1 VTERPAFGQAD
12 LTNCEREQIHLAG
25 SVQPNGALLVAR
37 EPDLVVVQASANA
50 SEFLGLSEGP
60 RGRSLAYLGGDL
72 LERLTPH
79 LADDLY
85 VIPVAI
91 RCTAGPD
98 SRAFDVL
105 VHRPPSGGLI
115 LEFEPV
121 GKPVDLSRHVERA
134 LDVVL
139 GAHALKTLC
148 DETARIFRELTGFDR
163 VMVYRFDDAGH
174 GEVFSEQRRPALEA
188 FLGNRYPATDI
199 PHIARRLYVRNRVR
213 VLTDVEFTPCPLEP
227 SRLPNGDELDMSLCI
242 LRSSSPIHVQ
252 YLKNMGVRATLV
264 VSLVIGDRLWGL
276 IACHHYEPRFV
287 HFEARAVCEVLAEA
301 IATRIAALESFSRGQ
316 AELAVRRLEQ
326 RMIEA
331 IAREGDWRGAL
342 FDRSQALLQPLR
354 ATGAALLFDGQ
365 ILTTGDVPG
374 STDLRAIGIWLDGE
388 RRRGAKL
395 VSTASLGLDVP
406 GFEPLTAMAS
416 GLVAVRVSETHGEY
430 LMWFRP
436 ERIQTVT
443 WGGDPFKA
451 VVVGSDPTQ
460 LSPRRSFAQWH
471 QQVEGTS
478 DPWTAA
484 DLTAARLIGDT
495 LADVILQS
503 RSVRMLIAHDQLQ
516 EVRRQVG
523 GSGQPVIVADS
534 QGAILL
540 ANDAFARLLPKS
552 ARRPRHLDDLST
564 LFVTQAEARDRLQD
578 LIQARRTWR
587 GEVQLGASAD
597 ARPMLVR
604 ADPIFSAPDHVL
616 GFVLLFTDLAERK
629 QAEAARRTF
638 YEGILDGHRIAA
650 GKLDRPADVLVQNVL
665 ASVVEN
671 AQLAALEITDSTD
684 LASMAEI
691 LEGVRASVARA
702 AEVFE
707 HLVRHATSEGK
718 PD

>member
-1 VTERPAFGQAD
+1 MTDRPAFGQAD
-12 LTNCEREQIHLAG
+12 LSNCEREQIHLAG
-25 SVQPNGALLVAR
+25 SVQPHGALLVVR
-37 EPDLVVVQASANA
+37 EADLVVVQASANA
-50 SEFLGLSEGP
+50 AEFLGLSGNP
-60 RGRSLAYLGGDL
+60 HGRPLAELGGDFAA
-72 LERLTPH
+72 RLTAQ
-79 LADDLY
+79 LEADLR

-91 RCTAGPD
+91 RGTAGL
-98 SRAFDVL
+98 AGTEFDIL
-105 VHRPPSGGLI
+105 LHRSPAGGLI

-121 GKPVDLSRHVERA
+121 GPAVDLSRHVERA
-134 LDVVL
+134 LHVVL
-139 GAHALKTLC
+139 GAHALRTLC

-163 VMVYRFDDAGH
+163 VMVYRFDDDGH

-188 FLGNRYPATDI
+188 FLGNRYPASDI
-199 PHIARRLYVRNRVR
+199 PRIARQLYVRNRVR
-213 VLTDVEFTPCPLEP
+213 VLSDVEFTPVPLQP
-227 SRLPNGDELDMSLCI
+227 SRLPGGGELDMSLCI

-287 HFEARAVCEVLAEA
+287 HFEERAVCEVMSEA
-301 IATRIAALESFSRGQ
+301 VATRIAALESFARGQ

-331 IAREGDWRGAL
+331 IAREGDWRAAL
-342 FDRSQALLQPLR
+342 FDRSQALLQPLG

-365 ILTTGDVPG
+365 ILSTGDVPG
-374 STDLRAIGIWLDGE
+374 STDLRALGIWLDGE
-388 RRRGAKL
+388 RRKGATV

-406 GFEPLTAMAS
+406 AFEPLTAVAS
-416 GLVAVRVSETHGEY
+416 GLVAVAVSETHGEY

-451 VVVGSDPTQ
+451 VVVGNDPTQ

-484 DLTAARLIGDT
+484 DRTAARLIGDT

-503 RSVRMLIAHDQLQ
+503 RSVRLLIAQDQMAQL
-516 EVRRQVG
+516 RRQVG
-523 GSGQPVIVADS
+523 GSGQPIIVADAV
-534 QGAILL
+534 GTVLL
-540 ANDAFARLLPKS
+540 VNEAFARLLPKP
-552 ARRPRHLDDLST
+552 ARRPKHLDDLST
-564 LFVTQAEARDRLQD
+564 LFVTQAEARDRLSD

-587 GEVQLGASAD
+587 GEVQLGAAAD

-616 GFVLLFTDLAERK
+616 GFVLMFTDLAERK
-629 QAEAARRTF
+629 RAEAARRTF

-650 GKLDRPADVLVQNVL
+650 GRLDRRADMLVQNVL

-691 LEGVRASVARA
+691 LDGVRASVARA

-707 HLVRHATSEGK
+707 HLVRHATSEER

>member
-1 VTERPAFGQAD
+1 MPERPAFGQAD
-12 LTNCEREQIHLAG
+12 LTNCEREPIHLAG
-25 SVQPNGALLVAR
+25 SIQPNGALLVAR
-37 EPDLVVVQASANA
+37 EPDLLIVQASANA
-50 SEFLGLSEGP
+50 ACFLGLSEAP
-60 RGRSLAYLGGDL
+60 LGRPLTALGGDL
-72 LERLTPH
+72 VERIAAMLD
-79 LADDLY
+79 DDLHT
-85 VIPVAI
+85 IPAAI
-91 RCTAGPD
+91 RCATGADG
-98 SRAFDVL
+98 RTFDVL
-105 VHRPPSGGLI
+105 LHRPPCGGLI
-115 LEFEPV
+115 VEFEPV
-121 GKPVDLSRHVERA
+121 GAPVDLTRHVERA
-134 LDVVL
+134 LHVVL
-139 GAHALKTLC
+139 GAHALRTLC

-174 GEVFSEQRRPALEA
+174 GEVFSEQRRATLEA

-199 PHIARRLYVRNRVR
+199 PRIARRLYIRNRVR
-213 VLTDVEFTPCPLEP
+213 VLSDVEFTPVPLLP
-227 SRLPNGDELDMSLCI
+227 PRLPGGEDLDMSLCI

-287 HFEARAVCEVLAEA
+287 HFEERAVCELLSEA
-301 IATRIAALESFSRGQ
+301 IATRIAALESFARGQ
-316 AELAVRRLEQ
+316 AELSVRRLEQ

-331 IAREGDWRGAL
+331 IAREGDWRAAL
-342 FDRSQALLQPLR
+342 FDRSQALLQPLG

-374 STDLRAIGIWLDGE
+374 STDLRAIGIWLDGQ
-388 RRRGAKL
+388 RGEGALL

-406 GFEPLTAMAS
+406 AFEPLTAVSS
-416 GLVAVRVSETHGEY
+416 GLVAVAVSETHGEY

-451 VVVGSDPTQ
+451 VVVGNDPSQ

-471 QQVEGTS
+471 QLVEGTS

-495 LADVILQS
+495 LSDVILQS
-503 RSVRMLIAHDQLQ
+503 RSVRMLIAHDQLEQ
-516 EVRRQVG
+516 VRRQVG
-523 GSGQPVIVADS
+523 SSGQPVIVADAR
-534 QGAILL
+534 GTILL
-540 ANDAFARLLPKS
+540 ANDAFVRLLPRPL
-552 ARRPRHLDDLST
+552 RRPRHLDDLIP
-564 LFVTQAEARDRLQD
+564 LFATQAEARDRLAD
-578 LIQARRTWR
+578 LIQAHRTWR
-587 GEVQLGASAD
+587 GEVQLGAAAD

-629 QAEAARRTF
+629 RAEATRRTF

-650 GKLDRPADVLVQNVL
+650 GRLDRGADMLVQNVL
-665 ASVVEN
+665 ASVIEN

-684 LASMAEI
+684 LTSMAEI

-702 AEVFE
+702 AEVFA
-707 HLVRHATSEGK
+707 HLVRHASAED
-718 PD
+718 PPQ

>member
-25 SVQPNGALLVAR
+25 SIQPHGALLVAR
-37 EPDLVVVQASANA
+37 EPDLLIVQASANA
-50 SEFLGLSEGP
+50 AEFLGLSASP
-60 RGRSLAYLGGDL
+60 IGRSLAGLGGDFYH
-72 LERLTPH
+72 RLVPH
-79 LADDLY
+79 LSGDLHA
-85 VIPVAI
+85 IPAAI
-91 RCTAGPD
+91 RCTAGPYAAD
-98 SRAFDVL
+98 FDVL
-105 VHRPPSGGLI
+105 AHRPPKGGLI
-115 LEFEPV
+115 VEFEPV
-121 GKPVDLSRHVERA
+121 GTPVDLSRHVEHA
-134 LDVVL
+134 LHAVL
-139 GAHALKTLC
+139 GAHALRTLC

-163 VMVYRFDDAGH
+163 VMVYRFDDDGH
-174 GEVFSEQRRPALEA
+174 GEVYSEQRRPTLEA
-188 FLGNRYPATDI
+188 FIGNRYPATDI
-199 PHIARRLYVRNRVR
+199 PQIARRLYVRNRVR
-213 VLTDVEFTPCPLEP
+213 VLSDVEFTPVPLEP
-227 SRLPNGDELDMSLCI
+227 ARLPGGGELDMSLCV

-264 VSLVIGDRLWGL
+264 VSLVIGERLWGL
-276 IACHHYEPRFV
+276 IACHHYEPRYV
-287 HFEARAVCEVLAEA
+287 HFEERAVCEVLSEA
-301 IATRIAALESFSRGQ
+301 VATRIAALESFARGQ

-331 IAREGDWRGAL
+331 IAREGDWRAAL
-342 FDRSQALLQPLR
+342 FDRSQALLQPLG

-365 ILTTGDVPG
+365 ILSTGEVPG
-374 STDLRAIGIWLDGE
+374 STDLRAIGTWLDGE
-388 RRRGAKL
+388 RRKGTT
-395 VSTASLGLDVP
+395 VMSTASLGLDVP
-406 GFEPLTAMAS
+406 AFEPLTAVAS
-416 GLVAVRVSETHGEY
+416 GLVAVAVSETHGEN

-451 VVVGSDPTQ
+451 VLVGNDPTQ

-471 QQVEGTS
+471 QLVEGTS
-478 DPWTAA
+478 DPWTTA

-503 RSVRMLIAHDQLQ
+503 RSVRMLIAHDQLEQ
-516 EVRRQVG
+516 VRRQVG
-523 GSGQPVIVADS
+523 SSGQPVIVADAR
-534 QGAILL
+534 GAILL
-540 ANDAFARLLPKS
+540 ANDAFARLLPKP
-552 ARRPRHLDDLST
+552 AKRPRHLDDLST
-564 LFVTQAEARDRLQD
+564 LFVTQAEASDRLHD
-578 LIQARRTWR
+578 LIHAHRTWR
-587 GEVQLGASAD
+587 GEVQLGVSAD

-629 QAEAARRTF
+629 RAEAARRTF

-650 GKLDRPADVLVQNVL
+650 GRLDRRADMLVQNVL

-707 HLVRHATSEGK
+707 HLVRHANADNRPE
-718 PD
+718 

>member
-1 VTERPAFGQAD
+1 MTLRPAFGQAD
-12 LTNCEREQIHLAG
+12 LTNCEREPIHLAR
-25 SVQPNGALLVAR
+25 SVQPHGALLVVR
-37 EPDLVVVQASANA
+37 EPDLVVIQASRNIAD
-50 SEFLGLSEGP
+50 FLGLSEHP
-60 RGRSLAYLGGDL
+60 LGRPLAALGGDL
-72 LERLTPH
+72 RARLALH
-79 LADDLY
+79 LADDLHA
-85 VIPVAI
+85 IPLAI
-91 RCTAGPD
+91 RCTAGPL
-98 SRAFDVL
+98 ATEFDIL
-105 VHRPPSGGLI
+105 VHRPPAGGLVV
-115 LEFEPV
+115 EFEPV
-121 GKPVDLSRHVERA
+121 GPPVDLSRHVEHA
-134 LDVVL
+134 LHVVL
-139 GAHALKTLC
+139 GAHALRTLC
-148 DETARIFRELTGFDR
+148 DESARIFRELTGFDR

-174 GEVFSEQRRPALEA
+174 GEVYSEQRGAALEA

-199 PHIARRLYVRNRVR
+199 PQIARRLYVRNRVR
-213 VLTDVEFTPCPLEP
+213 VLSDVEFTPVPLEP
-227 SRLPNGDELDMSLCI
+227 PLLPDGSDLDMSLCI

-287 HFEARAVCEVLAEA
+287 HFEARAVCEVLSEA
-301 IATRIAALESFSRGQ
+301 IATRIAALESFARGQ

-342 FDRSQALLQPLR
+342 FDRSQALLQPLG
-354 ATGAALLFDGQ
+354 ATGAALVFDGQ

-374 STDLRAIGIWLDGE
+374 STDLRAIGTWLDGE
-388 RRRGAKL
+388 RRRGTRV

-406 GFEPLTAMAS
+406 AFEPLTPVAS
-416 GLVAVRVSETHGEY
+416 GLAAVAVSETHGEY

-451 VVVGSDPTQ
+451 VVTGNDPAQ

-471 QQVEGTS
+471 QVVEGTS
-478 DPWTAA
+478 EPWTAA

-495 LADVILQS
+495 LSDVILQS
-503 RSVRMLIAHDQLQ
+503 RSVRMLIAHDQLA
-516 EVRRQVG
+516 EVSRQVG
-523 GSGQPVIVADS
+523 SSGQPVIVADA

-540 ANDAFARLLPKS
+540 ANDAFARLLPRPG
-552 ARRPRHLDDLST
+552 RRPRHVDDLIPLFATQTEARERLDDLIH
-564 LFVTQAEARDRLQD
+564 AH
-578 LIQARRTWR
+578 RTWR
-587 GEVQLGASAD
+587 GEVQLGPAAD

-629 QAEAARRTF
+629 RAEAARRTF

-650 GKLDRPADVLVQNVL
+650 GRLDRPADMLVQNVL

-707 HLVRHATSEGK
+707 HLVRHASAANDPG
-718 PD
+718 

>member
-1 VTERPAFGQAD
+1 MPENPAFGQAD
-12 LTNCEREQIHLAG
+12 LTNCEREPIHLAG
-25 SVQPNGALLVAR
+25 SIQPHGALLVAR

-50 SEFLGLSEGP
+50 AAFLGLPASP
-60 RGRSLAYLGGDL
+60 LGRSLAGLGGDL
-72 LERLTPH
+72 YQRLAPH
-79 LADDLY
+79 LSDDLHA
-85 VIPVAI
+85 IPAAI
-91 RCTAGPD
+91 RCAAGPHAAD
-98 SRAFDVL
+98 FDVL
-105 VHRPPSGGLI
+105 AHRPPEGGLI
-115 LEFEPV
+115 VEFEPV
-121 GKPVDLSRHVERA
+121 GAPVDLSRHVENA
-134 LDVVL
+134 LHVVL
-139 GAHALKTLC
+139 GAHALRTLC

-163 VMVYRFDDAGH
+163 VMVYRFDDTGH
-174 GEVFSEQRRPALEA
+174 GEVYSEQRRPTLEA

-199 PHIARRLYVRNRVR
+199 PQIARRLYVRNRVR
-213 VLTDVEFTPCPLEP
+213 VLSDVEFTPVPLEP
-227 SRLPNGDELDMSLCI
+227 ARLPDGGELDMSLCI

-264 VSLVIGDRLWGL
+264 VSLVIGERLWGL
-276 IACHHYEPRFV
+276 VACHHYEPRFV
-287 HFEARAVCEVLAEA
+287 HFEERAVCEVLSEA

-342 FDRSQALLQPLR
+342 FDRSQALLQPLG
-354 ATGAALLFDGQ
+354 ATGAALLSDGQ
-365 ILTTGDVPG
+365 ILTTGEVPG
-374 STDLRAIGIWLDGE
+374 STDLRAIGTWLDGE
-388 RRRGAKL
+388 RRKGATV

-406 GFEPLTAMAS
+406 AFEALTAVAS
-416 GLVAVRVSETHGEY
+416 GLVAVPVSETRGEY

-451 VVVGSDPTQ
+451 VVIGSDPTQ

-471 QQVEGTS
+471 QLVEGTS
-478 DPWTAA
+478 DPWTSA

-503 RSVRMLIAHDQLQ
+503 RSVRMLIAHDQLEQ
-516 EVRRQVG
+516 VRRQVG
-523 GSGQPVIVADS
+523 GSGQPVIVADAR
-534 QGAILL
+534 GAILL
-540 ANDAFARLLPKS
+540 ANDAFAHLLPK
-552 ARRPRHLDDLST
+552 AAKRPKHLDDLGT
-564 LFVTQAEARDRLQD
+564 LFVTQAEASDRLRD
-578 LIQARRTWR
+578 LIHAHRTWR

-604 ADPIFSAPDHVL
+604 ADPIFSAPGHVL
-616 GFVLLFTDLAERK
+616 GFLLLFTDLAERK
-629 QAEAARRTF
+629 RAEAARRTF

-650 GKLDRPADVLVQNVL
+650 GKLDRRADMLVQNVL

-707 HLVRHATSEGK
+707 HLVRHANAGDRQE
-718 PD
+718 

>member
-12 LTNCEREQIHLAG
+12 LTNCEREPIHLAG
-25 SVQPNGALLVAR
+25 SIQPHGALLVAR
-37 EPDLVVVQASANA
+37 EPDLLIVQASANA
-50 SEFLGLSEGP
+50 ADFLGLSASP
-60 RGRSLAYLGGDL
+60 VGRSLAGLGGDL
-72 LERLTPH
+72 HQRLAPH
-79 LADDLY
+79 LSGDLHT
-85 VIPVAI
+85 IPAAI
-91 RCTAGPD
+91 RCTAGPHAAD
-98 SRAFDVL
+98 FDVL
-105 VHRPPSGGLI
+105 AHRPPAGGLI
-115 LEFEPV
+115 IEFAPV
-121 GKPVDLSRHVERA
+121 GAPVDLSRHVEHA
-134 LDVVL
+134 LHVVL
-139 GAHALKTLC
+139 GAHALRTLC

-174 GEVFSEQRRPALEA
+174 GEVYSEQRRPSLEA

-199 PHIARRLYVRNRVR
+199 PQIARRLYVRNRVR
-213 VLTDVEFTPCPLEP
+213 VLSDVEFTPVPLQP
-227 SRLPNGDELDMSLCI
+227 ARLPDGGELDMSLCI

-264 VSLVIGDRLWGL
+264 VSLVIGERLWGL

-287 HFEARAVCEVLAEA
+287 HFEERAVCEVLSEA
-301 IATRIAALESFSRGQ
+301 VATRIAALESFARGQ

-331 IAREGDWRGAL
+331 IAREGDWRAAL
-342 FDRSQALLQPLR
+342 FDRSQALLQPLG

-365 ILTTGDVPG
+365 ILSTGDVPG
-374 STDLRAIGIWLDGE
+374 STDLRAIGTWLDGE
-388 RRRGAKL
+388 RRKGTT
-395 VSTASLGLDVP
+395 VMSTASLGLDVP
-406 GFEPLTAMAS
+406 AFEPLTAVAS
-416 GLVAVRVSETHGEY
+416 GLVAVAVSETHGEY

-451 VVVGSDPTQ
+451 VLVGNDPTQ

-471 QQVEGTS
+471 QLVEGTS
-478 DPWTAA
+478 DPWTTA

-503 RSVRMLIAHDQLQ
+503 RSVRMLIAHDQLEQ
-516 EVRRQVG
+516 VRRQVG
-523 GSGQPVIVADS
+523 GSGQPVIVADAR
-534 QGAILL
+534 GAILL
-540 ANDAFARLLPKS
+540 ANDAFARLLPKP
-552 ARRPRHLDDLST
+552 AKRPKHLDDLST
-564 LFVTQAEARDRLQD
+564 LFVTQAEASDRLHD
-578 LIQARRTWR
+578 LIHAHRTWR

-629 QAEAARRTF
+629 RAEAARRTF

-650 GKLDRPADVLVQNVL
+650 GRLDRRADMLVQNVL

-707 HLVRHATSEGK
+707 HLVRHANADNRPE
-718 PD
+718 